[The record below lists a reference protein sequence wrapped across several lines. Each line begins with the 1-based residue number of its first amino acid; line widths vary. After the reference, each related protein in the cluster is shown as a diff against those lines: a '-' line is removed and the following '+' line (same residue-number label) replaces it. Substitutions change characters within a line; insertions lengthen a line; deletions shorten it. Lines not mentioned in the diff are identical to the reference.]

1 MIPVLL
7 GLGSLIVTGAVLE
20 EIDEQ
25 KQKSAPTVEKKIVSR
40 EYVRLLERK
49 GELKLKRAGD

>member
-7 GLGSLIVTGAVLE
+7 GIGSLIVTSAVLE

-40 EYVRLLERK
+40 EYIRSLERNGK
-49 GELKLKRAGD
+49 IKLRKAEY